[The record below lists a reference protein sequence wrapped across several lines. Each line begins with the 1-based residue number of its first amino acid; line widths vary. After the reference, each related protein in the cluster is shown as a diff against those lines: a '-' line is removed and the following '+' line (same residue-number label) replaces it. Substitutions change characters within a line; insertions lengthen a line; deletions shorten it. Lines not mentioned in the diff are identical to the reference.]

1 MGQKTM
7 ASSMFCYAEWTGR
20 GCLKRDVYSNAA
32 ERKPMCVYRFELLFR
47 SPCLHSV
54 WAVVCF
60 PHCPLPRCPNG
71 YVCEMDN
78 GHLQYGIASNNG
90 LNEWALGMGNHD
102 IKGSM

>member
-1 MGQKTM
+1 M
-7 ASSMFCYAEWTGR
+7 
-20 GCLKRDVYSNAA
+20 
-32 ERKPMCVYRFELLFR
+32 YRFELLFR